1 MKLGHILNSLDEKH
15 VPQELPDVIQLV
27 KQCRDDLLRCNI
39 EATNPRILREM
50 PGGKSVGLTLKDP
63 CQIGRITSCFLDLGD
78 TVGSLFFIQCQ
89 SSTESN

>member
-27 KQCRDDLLRCNI
+27 KQCRDDLLRRNI
-39 EATNPRILREM
+39 EANPRILREM
-50 PGGKSVGLTLKDP
+50 PSGKSIGLTLKDP
-63 CQIGRITSCFLDLGD
+63 HQIGRITSCFLDLGD